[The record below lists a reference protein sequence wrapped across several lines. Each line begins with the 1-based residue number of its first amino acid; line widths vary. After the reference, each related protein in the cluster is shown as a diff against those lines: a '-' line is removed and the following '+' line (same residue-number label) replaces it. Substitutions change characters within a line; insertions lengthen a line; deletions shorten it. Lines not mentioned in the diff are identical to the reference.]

1 MSSRSESAPLELL
14 RPLAPKL
21 GFPILLCDR
30 EVIEPGEG
38 SRVLD
43 RNEMVPCGRLGKA
56 LVFGGALKEEGE
68 DLSSPR
74 GGAGTDVGRS
84 RWG

>member
-1 MSSRSESAPLELL
+1 MASRSESAPPVLL

-38 SRVLD
+38 SRVLV
-43 RNEMVPCGRLGKA
+43 RSEMLPDGKWGKA

-84 RWG
+84 RRG